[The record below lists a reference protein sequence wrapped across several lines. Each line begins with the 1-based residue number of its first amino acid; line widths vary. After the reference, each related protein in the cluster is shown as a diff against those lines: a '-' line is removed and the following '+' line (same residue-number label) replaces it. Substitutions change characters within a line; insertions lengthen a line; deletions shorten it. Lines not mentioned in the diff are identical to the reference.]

1 VRQRADRYNKLGS
14 PKSDAGR
21 RTIPI
26 PKIVVNTL
34 REWKLASP
42 KGDDDL
48 VFPNGVGKAESLIGA
63 SFPR

>member
-1 VRQRADRYNKLGS
+1 MRQRADRYNKLGS